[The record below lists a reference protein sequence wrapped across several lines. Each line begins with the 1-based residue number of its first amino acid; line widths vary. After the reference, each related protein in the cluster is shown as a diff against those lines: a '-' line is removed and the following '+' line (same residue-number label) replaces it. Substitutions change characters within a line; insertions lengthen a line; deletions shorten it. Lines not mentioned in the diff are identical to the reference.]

1 MFSHTAQYYD
11 TIYLAMKDY
20 GAEADKL
27 TAFIRQYSRST
38 GHRLL
43 DVACGTGLISPTS
56 NTGSRS
62 RDSILTSSYSPSLV
76 NETRMSHCITRT

>member
-20 GAEADKL
+20 GAEADTL
-27 TAFIRQYSRST
+27 TTFIYQYRRST

-43 DVACGTGLISPTS
+43 DVV
-56 NTGSRS
+56 
-62 RDSILTSSYSPSLV
+62 YSG
-76 NETRMSHCITRT
+76 